1 MKFKN
6 LIPKRFRYHV
16 VRQFGQGQLI
26 RLPSG
31 QHEFIGG
38 TDADYLAAIQWAS
51 LFAHNLVF
59 KMNDAAPRRTQ
70 PVGQPAL
77 PPPRLGVFA

>member
-1 MKFKN
+1 MKFRN

-59 KMNDAAPRRTQ
+59 KVSETAPRRPKTIGRV
-70 PVGQPAL
+70 PL